1 MCKDAPVVTAGISS
15 QCYRLVSLPGLRNK
29 AVSSLQA
36 LLISHQYNVQRLMG
50 GYDVPGVLPISE
62 SQTLVYYSEP

>member
-1 MCKDAPVVTAGISS
+1 MFLAYVNVTTGISS
-15 QCYRLVSLPGLRNK
+15 QCYRFVSLPGLRNK

-36 LLISHQYNVQRLMG
+36 LLISHKYNVQRLMD
-50 GYDVPGVLPISE
+50 GYDVLGVLSISK